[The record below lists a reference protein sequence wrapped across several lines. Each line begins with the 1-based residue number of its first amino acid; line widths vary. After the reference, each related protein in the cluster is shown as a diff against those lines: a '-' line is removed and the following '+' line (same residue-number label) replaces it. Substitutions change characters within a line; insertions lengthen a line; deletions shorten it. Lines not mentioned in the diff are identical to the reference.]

1 MQEPEN
7 TQVNPGSREAMKYSQ
22 EEFASL
28 KRELEKVR
36 TELNVFYEITQAMR
50 TTLRLDEIFYIILTG
65 ITAHQGF
72 GFNRSMLFLLEEE
85 TNRIKGVMGIGPFS
99 PHEADTIWKFI
110 EKTKMDLYDLIGAYN
125 TIKDSPKKPPLF
137 EITASFAVNA
147 HEPDGGLLFEAI
159 RSGTV
164 VHVAKAE
171 AANYSGDV
179 LMKTFHLEEFVIVPL
194 SAKEKVIGAIV
205 ADNYILKNP
214 ITDEDIKLLGMFAN
228 QAGMAIENSKIYEE
242 TLVRSHK
249 DSLTNLWNHGY
260 FQYKLDEE
268 IPKTAGGGSVLSLML
283 IDIDDFKKYND
294 TFGHQI
300 GDVALKQIAALIIK
314 NSRPADIACRYGGE
328 EFVVIMPAVSKQE
341 AVSYAEKLRQSVA
354 NAVFAPSHK
363 LSISIG
369 IAASPADSLEK
380 EGLIRK
386 ADLCL
391 YKAKQE
397 GKNRVIYSIL

>member
-1 MQEPEN
+1 MQESEN
-7 TQVNPGSREAMKYSQ
+7 AQANPGSREVRKYSQ
-22 EEFASL
+22 EEFVSL

-65 ITAHQGF
+65 ITANQGF

-85 TNRIKGVMGIGPFS
+85 SNRIKGAMGIGPFS

-110 EKTKMDLYDLIGAYN
+110 ETTKMDLYDLIGAYN
-125 TIKDSPKKPPLF
+125 TIKNSPQKPPLF

-147 HEPDGGLLFEAI
+147 HESDGGLLFEAI
-159 RSGTV
+159 HSGTV
-164 VHVAKAE
+164 VHIAKSE
-171 AANYSGDV
+171 AANHPGDV
-179 LMKTFHLEEFVIVPL
+179 LMKTFNLEEFVIVPL
-194 SAKEKVIGAIV
+194 SAKEKIIGAIV

-214 ITDEDIKLLGMFAN
+214 ITNEDIKLLSMFAN

-242 TLVRSHK
+242 TLTRSHK

-268 IPKTAGGGSVLSLML
+268 VPKASGSERILSLTL

-294 TFGHQI
+294 TFGHQV
-300 GDVALKQIAALIIK
+300 GDVALKQIAELIIK
-314 NSRPADIACRYGGE
+314 NGRPADIACRYGGE
-328 EFVVIMPAVSKQE
+328 EFVVIMPNTSKQE
-341 AVSYAEKLRQSVA
+341 AVAYAEKLRQAVA
-354 NAVFAPSHK
+354 NAVFTPYHK

-369 IAASPADSLEK
+369 IAASPTDSQEK

-397 GKNRVIYSIL
+397 GKNKVIYSIL